1 MCGVALSL
9 IIGPR
14 SLCVSLCRV
23 SVSPSSAC
31 LIECV
36 ICFLISTLFST
47 LFFYD
52 DECSFVFSRLRFST
66 VCVVIENISTR
77 LYSLCLPPTVRDRGH
92 LRNRPNEAPQTTT
105 FIHHLSSTLL
115 PLFILSFGCV
125 QRNIYYPPFIL
136 HLASRRVGK
145 ENVDRCRVNNSR

>member
-1 MCGVALSL
+1 VCGVALSL

-66 VCVVIENISTR
+66 VCVVISTR
-77 LYSLCLPPTVRDRGH
+77 LSPFFYP
-92 LRNRPNEAPQTTT
+92 
-105 FIHHLSSTLL
+105 LSFVNPL
-115 PLFILSFGCV
+115 PLYS
-125 QRNIYYPPFIL
+125 YYIDI
-136 HLASRRVGK
+136 SIV
-145 ENVDRCRVNNSR
+145 NVYINDFRLYVTLEM

>member
-1 MCGVALSL
+1 MGALSL

-77 LYSLCLPPTVRDRGH
+77 LYSLSPTNCSRQRSSPKPTKRGAADNHFYPPS
-92 LRNRPNEAPQTTT
+92 
-105 FIHHLSSTLL
+105 FINPSTSIHFVIWLCATKY
-115 PLFILSFGCV
+115 ILSAFHFASCV
-125 QRNIYYPPFIL
+125 SP
-136 HLASRRVGK
+136 
-145 ENVDRCRVNNSR
+145 CRE